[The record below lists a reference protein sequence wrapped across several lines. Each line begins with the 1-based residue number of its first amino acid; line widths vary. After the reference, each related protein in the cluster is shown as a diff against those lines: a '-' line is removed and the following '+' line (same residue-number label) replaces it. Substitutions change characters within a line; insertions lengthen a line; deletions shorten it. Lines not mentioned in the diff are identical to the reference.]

1 MHTKITRLFVFEKNV
16 SNDLETSMFYVVLIT
31 IDVAKNKG
39 EGVTGVKCQYGS
51 TAGESPEE

>member
-1 MHTKITRLFVFEKNV
+1 
-16 SNDLETSMFYVVLIT
+16 MFYVVLIT
-31 IDVAKNKG
+31 IDVAKTKG